1 MLCDFLREDVLLDD
15 DPSEDVVFLPDVLP
29 ADEPL
34 EDVVFLP
41 DVPLVDEL
49 LEDEADLLPEVPPE
63 DVAPDVVVFLLLVLL
78 LPVVD
83 FLRED
88 VDDVLPEGL
97 FVFLPELPEV
107 LLSDV
112 PAPGMTFSLS

>member
-1 MLCDFLREDVLLDD
+1 MRDDVLLVDD
-15 DPSEDVVFLPDVLP
+15 
-29 ADEPL
+29 PL
-34 EDVVFLP
+34 EDVVFL
-41 DVPLVDEL
+41 
-49 LEDEADLLPEVPPE
+49 LPEVPPDDALLE
-63 DVAPDVVVFLLLVLL
+63 DEVDFLLLVLL

-88 VDDVLPEGL
+88 AEDLLPEAL

-112 PAPGMTFSLS
+112 PASGMTFSLS

>member
-15 DPSEDVVFLPDVLP
+15 DPSEDVLFLPDVLP

-41 DVPLVDEL
+41 
-49 LEDEADLLPEVPPE
+49 EVPPE
-63 DVAPDVVVFLLLVLL
+63 DVAPDVVFLLLVLL

-88 VDDVLPEGL
+88 ADDVLPEGL

>member
-1 MLCDFLREDVLLDD
+1 MLWDFLREDVLL
-15 DPSEDVVFLPDVLP
+15 V
-29 ADEPL
+29 DEPL
-34 EDVVFLP
+34 EDEPDLPEDDLLVDTPLEVVVFLP
-41 DVPLVDEL
+41 
-49 LEDEADLLPEVPPE
+49 

-78 LPVVD
+78 LPVVV

-88 VDDVLPEGL
+88 ADEVLPEGL

-107 LLSDV
+107 LLTDI

>member
-1 MLCDFLREDVLLDD
+1 MLRDFLREDVLLVD
-15 DPSEDVVFLPDVLP
+15 DPSEDVGFLPDVLP
-29 ADEPL
+29 V
-34 EDVVFLP
+34 DVS
-41 DVPLVDEL
+41 
-49 LEDEADLLPEVPPE
+49 LEDEADLLPV
-63 DVAPDVVVFLLLVLL
+63 VAPDVVFLLLLVPTF
-78 LPVVD
+78 PVVD

>member
-1 MLCDFLREDVLLDD
+1 MPVGGCVIVWLSLDFGLKEPDHLPQVLDEGFFLVLD
-15 DPSEDVVFLPDVLP
+15 SL
-29 ADEPL
+29 
-34 EDVVFLP
+34 
-41 DVPLVDEL
+41 L
-49 LEDEADLLPEVPPE
+49 LEDEVD
-63 DVAPDVVVFLLLVLL
+63 FLLLVLL

-88 VDDVLPEGL
+88 AEDLLPEGL

-112 PAPGMTFSLS
+112 PASGMTFSLS

>member
-1 MLCDFLREDVLLDD
+1 MLWDFLREDVLLVDEPLEDEPDLPEDD
-15 DPSEDVVFLPDVLP
+15 LLVDATLEVVVFLPDV
-29 ADEPL
+29 
-34 EDVVFLP
+34 
-41 DVPLVDEL
+41 
-49 LEDEADLLPEVPPE
+49 
-63 DVAPDVVVFLLLVLL
+63 APDAVVFLLLVLL

-88 VDDVLPEGL
+88 AEDVLPEGL

>member
-1 MLCDFLREDVLLDD
+1 MLWDFLREDVLL
-15 DPSEDVVFLPDVLP
+15 V
-29 ADEPL
+29 DEPL
-34 EDVVFLP
+34 EDEPDLPEDDLLVDTPLEVVVFLP
-41 DVPLVDEL
+41 
-49 LEDEADLLPEVPPE
+49 

-78 LPVVD
+78 LPVVV

-88 VDDVLPEGL
+88 AEDVLSEGL

-107 LLSDV
+107 LLTDI

>member
-1 MLCDFLREDVLLDD
+1 MLWDFLR
-15 DPSEDVVFLPDVLP
+15 DVLP
-29 ADEPL
+29 ADVLLVDEPL
-34 EDVVFLP
+34 EDEPDLPEDDLLVDVPLEVIVFLP
-41 DVPLVDEL
+41 
-49 LEDEADLLPEVPPE
+49 

-88 VDDVLPEGL
+88 AEDLLPEGL

-112 PAPGMTFSLS
+112 PASGMTFSLS